1 MWFTCKIKYDKVNEE
16 GLMSKIQET
25 YLVDALSFTEA
36 ETRFIE
42 EMEPYMSGEFEVTDI
57 KKTKVSELFES
68 EDSLADRWF
77 KANVALITI
86 DEKSA
91 KEKRTNCPMYIQ
103 AANINDAL
111 SNLVKGMAGTMSDYV
126 ITSLAETPIMEVY
139 HADLSG
145 KKQEEN
151 NNVESE

>member
-1 MWFTCKIKYDKVNEE
+1 MWFTCKIKYDKVGDE
-16 GLMSKIQET
+16 GLMTKVSET

-36 ETRFIE
+36 EKRFIE

-57 KKTKVSELFES
+57 KKTKVAELFES
-68 EDSLADRWF
+68 EDSLADKWY

-86 DEKSA
+86 DEKTA
-91 KEKRTNCPMYIQ
+91 KEKRTNCPMFIQ
-103 AANINDAL
+103 AANLSDAL

-126 ITSLAETPIMEVY
+126 ITNIAETPIMEVY

-145 KKQEEN
+145 KDEEKK
-151 NNVESE
+151 EE

>member
-1 MWFTCKIKYDKVNEE
+1 MWFTCKIKYDKVGDE
-16 GLMSKIQET
+16 GLMTKVQET
-25 YLVDALSFTEA
+25 YMVDALSFTEA
-36 ETRFIE
+36 EKRFIE

-57 KKTKVSELFES
+57 KKTKVSEIFES
-68 EDSLADRWF
+68 EDSLADKWY
-77 KANVALITI
+77 KSNVALITI

-111 SNLVKGMAGTMSDYV
+111 SNLLKGMAGTMGDFV
-126 ITSLAETPIMEVY
+126 ITNLAETPIMEVF

-145 KKQEEN
+145 KKEE
-151 NNVESE
+151 EQGE